1 MSGINS
7 SSRGVKVKPVK
18 LGLLGLGTVGAGLV
32 AVLQRNAALIEARA
46 GRPLQVVSAA
56 IRDPAKARGCQ
67 LDGIRLTQ
75 DPWQVVNDPEVEVI
89 VELMGGLEPARE
101 LVLRAIELNKPVVTA
116 NKALIARC
124 GNELLAKAEAAQV
137 AIGFEASVA
146 GGIPVLGALREGLAS
161 SQIQSLAGIING
173 TCNFILTEMFSKGC
187 GFAEVLA
194 QAQALGYAEADPTF
208 DIEGIDAA
216 HKLCILASLAFATPL
231 DMDAVYCEGISRLT
245 AEDIQYVRDLGY
257 RIKSLGIA
265 RRDEQGLE
273 LRVHPALV
281 AESQLLAKVD
291 GVFNAVQ
298 IEGDAVGPTLF
309 YGRGAGA
316 EPTASAVLADLIA
329 LARGRLAP
337 ALSVPVAQLQALPIK
352 HISQI
357 SSEAYLR
364 LHVADKPGVLSAITT
379 ILAQHGISIDA
390 LVQKEI
396 KAGQTDVP
404 LVVLTHKV
412 AEAQL
417 NAAIAAIEALEVV
430 TQPVLRLRV
439 AELA

>member
-1 MSGINS
+1 M
-7 SSRGVKVKPVK
+7 KPVK

-32 AVLQRNAALIEARA
+32 AVLERNAGLIQARA
-46 GRPLQVVSAA
+46 GRPIQVVSAA
-56 IRDPAKARGCQ
+56 IRDIHKARSCSLGS
-67 LDGIRLTQ
+67 LRLTQ
-75 DPWQVVNDPEVEVI
+75 DPWQVVNDPDVEVVI
-89 VELMGGLEPARE
+89 ELMGGVEPARE
-101 LVLRAIELNKPVVTA
+101 LVLRAIELNKPVITA
-116 NKALIARC
+116 NKALIARH

-137 AIGFEASVA
+137 PLGFEASVA
-146 GGIPVLGALREGLAS
+146 GGIPVLGALREGLVS
-161 SQIQSLAGIING
+161 SQIRSLAGIING
-173 TCNFILTEMFSKGC
+173 TCNFILTEMSTKGC
-187 GFAEVLA
+187 GFTDVLA
-194 QAQALGYAEADPTF
+194 EAQALGYAEADPTF

-216 HKLCILASLAFATPL
+216 HKLCILASLAFGTPL
-231 DMDAVYCEGISRLT
+231 NMDAVYCEGISRLT
-245 AEDIQYVRDLGY
+245 AEDIRYARDLGY

-265 RRDEQGLE
+265 RHDEQGLE

-316 EPTASAVLADLIA
+316 EPTASAVLADLVA
-329 LARGRLAP
+329 LVRGRLAP
-337 ALSVPVAQLQALPIK
+337 PLSVPVAELRDLPIK
-352 HISQI
+352 HISQT

-396 KAGQTDVP
+396 QPGQTDVP

-417 NAAIAAIEALEVV
+417 NAAIAAIEGLEVV